1 MWWQTALSGQKHQQI
16 IDDNVGL
23 NCFSI
28 FGKDCGKTTG
38 NHYGKEVRAG

>member
-1 MWWQTALSGQKHQQI
+1 MWWQPALSEQKHQQI
-16 IDDNVGL
+16 IDVTVGL

-28 FGKDCGKTTG
+28 FGNDSGKTTG